1 MLRLLLVKKHLF
13 LLLVLLLTSTFCA
26 KADVSVCTS
35 FYDVK
40 SEKGFDSINI
50 STDYLDDFVKK
61 EPGFYPNP
69 VHDIVNLT
77 AQEEVLRV
85 RVISLTGKTLIDIK
99 TKEKTINLS
108 KLSKGMYLINFDMKD
123 GKRIAKKLIKK

>member
-1 MLRLLLVKKHLF
+1 MLRLLLVRKHIF
-13 LLLVLLLTSTFCA
+13 LLLVLLLTSVFCS
-26 KADVSVCTS
+26 KATVAVCS
-35 FYDVK
+35 SLNNNDKGSYFLNK
-40 SEKGFDSINI
+40 SADQM
-50 STDYLDDFVKK
+50 DDFVKK

-77 AQEEVLRV
+77 YQEDVVRV